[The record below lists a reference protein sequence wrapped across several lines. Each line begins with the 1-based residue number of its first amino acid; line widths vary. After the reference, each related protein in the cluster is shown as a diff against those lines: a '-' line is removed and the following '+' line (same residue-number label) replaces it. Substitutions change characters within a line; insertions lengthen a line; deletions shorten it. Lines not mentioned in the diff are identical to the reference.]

1 MIGRTI
7 THPDASNS
15 GERWESKQLV
25 HEDDRRQLFEAKDA
39 SALET
44 KLEDT
49 HFGNTHLCNTPVLV
63 VSGIL
68 WPHGPNFDHIS
79 QIPNVTSYLG
89 QKDCISRSKVVQ
101 LGNFKFSTLQDPQNP
116 KLAPHGPDGTPERE
130 KGLESS

>member
-1 MIGRTI
+1 MPQTL
-7 THPDASNS
+7 

-25 HEDDRRQLFEAKDA
+25 HEDDRRQLFEAKEA

-63 VSGIL
+63 VLGIL

-89 QKDCISRSKVVQ
+89 QKDCTSQSKIVQ
-101 LGNFKFSTLQDPQNP
+101 FGKFKFLVLQDPQTQNRP
-116 KLAPHGPDGTPERE
+116 TRAPMWPRNAK
-130 KGLESS
+130 KGLNHPSPV